1 MWHLK
6 RVKLNQLIRQKRV
19 FLRDTLKDYSSGGN
33 DMLDDVERCL
43 EEAKAEL
50 TQRLDVVSCLR
61 EDEGEAAWRKECLA
75 LYAAWFEKWFGA
87 P

>member
-1 MWHLK
+1 
-6 RVKLNQLIRQKRV
+6 
-19 FLRDTLKDYSSGGN
+19 
-33 DMLDDVERCL
+33 MLDDVERCL

-50 TQRLDVVSCLR
+50 THRLDVVSCLR